1 MTSPLMLRQ
10 IRHWFHKPSVR
21 MGPVDNSRIHTTH
34 VKNAQ
39 FVSYLTESGFRHVNA
54 DRYETSLR
62 RRRLL
67 KRGLLWLLFG
77 GGTWVII
84 ESAKAL
90 STF

>member
-1 MTSPLMLRQ
+1 MLRQ
-10 IRHWFHKPSVR
+10 IRHWFYRPAIR
-21 MGPVDNSRIHTTH
+21 MGPVDNSRIHTTR

-39 FVSYLTESGFRHVNA
+39 FVSYLTESGFRRVNA
-54 DRYETSLR
+54 DRYESSLR

-67 KRGLLWLLFG
+67 KQGLLLLLIG
-77 GGTWVII
+77 GGAWIVI